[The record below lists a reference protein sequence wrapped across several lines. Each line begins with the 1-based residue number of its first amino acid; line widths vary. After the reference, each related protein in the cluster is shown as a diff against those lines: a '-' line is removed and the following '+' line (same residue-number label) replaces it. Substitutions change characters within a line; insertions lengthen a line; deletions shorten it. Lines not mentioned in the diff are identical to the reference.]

1 MFFSCLSFYNA
12 QQMDIQYSL
21 HIHTLL
27 LVVNDNGQEVC
38 RKLPGGKLNF
48 YLETKG
54 KRTFLFT
61 QKYSAAVANEF
72 KTGKTAE
79 ELRRFHRWGGDR
91 RVDKTVE
98 KIPMYIAY
106 VKQEGLV

>member
-1 MFFSCLSFYNA
+1 MMRDYNFKGWV
-12 QQMDIQYSL
+12 
-21 HIHTLL
+21 TVERNREKRW
-27 LVVNDNGQEVC
+27 VVNDNGQEVC

>member
-1 MFFSCLSFYNA
+1 MKRECNFNGWVTAERNCEKRWIVS
-12 QQMDIQYSL
+12 
-21 HIHTLL
+21 
-27 LVVNDNGQEVC
+27 DNGQEVC
-38 RKLPGGKLNF
+38 RKMPGGKLNF

-61 QKYSAAVANEF
+61 QRYRIAVANEF
-72 KTGKTAE
+72 KAGKTAE
-79 ELRRFHRWGGDR
+79 ELRRFHRWGRNR

-106 VKQEGLV
+106 VKQEGFV